1 MLFNSLKFVFSAANQ
16 LFRRK
21 LTAGR
26 LNSDIAKELN
36 LVESAVGNITINE
49 KKKGT
54 VIIKCDDI
62 GDFLIWQYVIPEI
75 EKQAIRPITFIGN
88 QLVKPL
94 IENWFDFA
102 DQYIWVDK
110 SRLKEEAYKMDL
122 YKKIRHLNAEV
133 ALEPMFTRNYL
144 VDDMLLYATMANE
157 RIAWSRLLH
166 AYFPNARAIDKVTT
180 RQIDSDIKVQLE
192 YLRNFEFVSKVYN
205 CQPDTTYKATFPS
218 FGKQNRLVIVPVAN
232 TKSRYWQVENFIQ
245 LINEVMHKF
254 DQILLLGGPN
264 AIERCKQIEEGV
276 NSPKLLNMSGKTSI
290 TEVVAFVGESRVML
304 SPDTFSV
311 HVATMTATDVVVISN
326 GNNWQRFLNYAP
338 YVKSKV
344 EIVFHPGFKPDLNKV
359 KTLYSSAEIKSIPV
373 SAVKERLLKV
383 LDSSGKG

>member
-1 MLFNSLKFVFSAANQ
+1 MAFNQLKFVFSAANQ
-16 LFRRK
+16 LLRRK
-21 LTAGR
+21 LAAAKINR
-26 LNSDIAKELN
+26 EIVKEMALVDSAIKDIEIKDN
-36 LVESAVGNITINE
+36 
-49 KKKGT
+49 KKGT

-102 DQYIWVDK
+102 DQYIWIDK
-110 SRLKEEAYKMDL
+110 SKLKDENYKTDL
-122 YKKIRHLNAEV
+122 YKKIRALNSEV
-133 ALEPMFTRNYL
+133 AIEPMFTRNYL
-144 VDDMLLYATMANE
+144 VDDMLIYATAANE
-157 RIAWSRLLH
+157 RIAWSRHLH
-166 AYFPNARAIDKVTT
+166 TYYPNANAIDQVTT
-180 RQIDSDIKVQLE
+180 REIESDIKVQLE
-192 YLRNFEFVSKVYN
+192 YLRNFEFISKVYN
-205 CQPDTTYKATFPS
+205 SQPDSTYKATFPS

-232 TKSRYWQVENFIQ
+232 TKSRYWPVENFIQ
-245 LINEVMHKF
+245 LIKEVLEKF

-264 AIERCKQIEEGV
+264 AIERCDLIEKGV

-290 TEVVAFVGESRVML
+290 TEVVAFVGESKLML
-304 SPDTFSV
+304 CPDTFSV

-344 EIVFHPGFKPDLNKV
+344 EIVFHPGFKPDINKV
-359 KTLYSSAEIKSIPV
+359 KTLYSSAEIKSISV

-383 LDSSGKG
+383 IESSGKG

>member
-1 MLFNSLKFVFSAANQ
+1 MPLNQLKFVFSAANQ
-16 LFRRK
+16 LLRRK
-21 LTAGR
+21 LAAAKINR
-26 LNSDIAKELN
+26 EIIKEMALVDSVVKDIK
-36 LVESAVGNITINE
+36 I
-49 KKKGT
+49 KDPQKGT

-75 EKQAIRPITFIGN
+75 EKQALRPITFIGN

-102 DQYIWVDK
+102 DHYIWIDK
-110 SRLKEEAYKMDL
+110 SKLKNENYKTDL
-122 YKKIRHLNAEV
+122 YKKVRSLNSEV
-133 ALEPMFTRNYL
+133 AIEPMFTRNYL
-144 VDDMLLYATMANE
+144 VDDMLIYATAANK
-157 RIAWSRLLH
+157 RIAWSRHLH
-166 AYFPNARAIDKVTT
+166 TYYPNATAIDQVTT
-180 RQIDSDIKVQLE
+180 REIESDIKVQLE
-192 YLRNFEFVSKVYN
+192 YLRNFEFISKVYN
-205 CQPDTTYKATFPS
+205 TQVDSTYKATFPS

-232 TKSRYWQVENFIQ
+232 TKSRYWPVENFIQ
-245 LINEVMHKF
+245 LIKDVLDRF

-264 AIERCKQIEEGV
+264 AIERCELIEKGV

-290 TEVVAFVGESRVML
+290 TEVVAFVGESKVML
-304 SPDTFSV
+304 CPDTFSV

-326 GNNWQRFLNYAP
+326 GNNWQRFLNYVP

-359 KTLYSSAEIKSIPV
+359 KTLYSSSEIKSITV

-383 LDSSGKG
+383 IESSGKG